1 MTSLNVDIGKK
12 DMVYLRRPVG
22 IILENHLMGV
32 SKAKNKAKN
41 SQKLGITAS

>member
-1 MTSLNVDIGKK
+1 MLTLARRIWFT
-12 DMVYLRRPVG
+12 YYLLRRPVG

-32 SKAKNKAKN
+32 SKAKNKTKN